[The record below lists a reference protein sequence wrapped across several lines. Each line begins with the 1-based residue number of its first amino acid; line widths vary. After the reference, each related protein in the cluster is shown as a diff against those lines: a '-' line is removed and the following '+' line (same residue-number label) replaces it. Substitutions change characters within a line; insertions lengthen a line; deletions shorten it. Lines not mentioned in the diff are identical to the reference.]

1 MGVTLSY
8 YQSRE
13 EDYMVAK
20 RYRKAVCGHF
30 FRAEVQM
37 IHLATVPLFCST
49 TCRKPNCSVQVKKN
63 VLPSQKTVNLEGIQ
77 LNMREGWKLP
87 DKK

>member
-30 FRAEVQM
+30 FRAEV
-37 IHLATVPLFCST
+37 
-49 TCRKPNCSVQVKKN
+49 
-63 VLPSQKTVNLEGIQ
+63 
-77 LNMREGWKLP
+77 
-87 DKK
+87 